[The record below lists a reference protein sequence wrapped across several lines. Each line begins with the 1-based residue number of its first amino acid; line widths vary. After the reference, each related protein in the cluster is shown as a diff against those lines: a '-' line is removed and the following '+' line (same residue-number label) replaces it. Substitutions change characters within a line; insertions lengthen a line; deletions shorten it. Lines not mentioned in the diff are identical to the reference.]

1 VSQRPWRKKE
11 KKMSRIRGLMMGML
25 LLFALAVLGQQPSNG
40 PEIHHMP
47 SVEDHVKLL
56 SEKLNLTANQQV
68 KVTPVIREMQD
79 TMEKTN
85 QDASLSQDERHSR
98 MRDAHMK
105 ADKQMRTFLTEPQK
119 TKLTEMEQEAHMD
132 VQESP
137 AHP

>member
-1 VSQRPWRKKE
+1 
-11 KKMSRIRGLMMGML
+11 MNRIRGLMMGIL
-25 LLFALAVLGQQPSNG
+25 LLFAITMLGQQVSDG
-40 PEIHHMP
+40 SSTHQMP

-56 SEKLNLTANQQV
+56 SEKLNLTVDQQT

-85 QDASLSQDERHSR
+85 QDASLSQEERQTR
-98 MRDAHMK
+98 MRAAHMK

>member
-1 VSQRPWRKKE
+1 
-11 KKMSRIRGLMMGML
+11 MNRIRGLMMGIL
-25 LLFALAVLGQQPSNG
+25 LLFAITMLGQQVSDG
-40 PEIHHMP
+40 SSTHQMP

-56 SEKLNLTANQQV
+56 SEKLNLTVDQQT

-85 QDASLSQDERHSR
+85 QDASLSQEERQTR
-98 MRDAHMK
+98 MRAAHIK
-105 ADKQMRTFLTEPQK
+105 ANKQMRTFLTEPQE